1 MYQNW
6 VLVHIFS
13 KPNLIRCQTFIVLFT
28 LEAELIEISYFM
40 TFSKLSVWKLR
51 MYNFVRIVNWSG
63 FHG

>member
-13 KPNLIRCQTFIVLFT
+13 KPYLIRCQTFSVLFT

-40 TFSKLSVWKLR
+40 TF
-51 MYNFVRIVNWSG
+51 
-63 FHG
+63 

>member
-13 KPNLIRCQTFIVLFT
+13 KPNLIRCQTFSVSFT

-40 TFSKLSVWKLR
+40 TF
-51 MYNFVRIVNWSG
+51 
-63 FHG
+63 